1 MPGSSRTKS
10 ELLREALRFYVDT
23 RDVRW
28 AARRDR
34 VIALMDK
41 VQHRTRGG
49 RPGDIRKV
57 VREAVEAARRGTR
70 RASACGRFST
80 RPSRRGPPDRRGPSR
95 CPNSAPSVTASPG
108 FFVGLGI
115 TVLRV
120 RYSVRTGVVMVV
132 PPPLVAGM
140 LALTVAMCLTA
151 SFVSVRKA
159 LRVDPMVVF
168 RS

>member
-1 MPGSSRTKS
+1 M
-10 ELLREALRFYVDT
+10 
-23 RDVRW
+23 
-28 AARRDR
+28 
-34 VIALMDK
+34 
-41 VQHRTRGG
+41 
-49 RPGDIRKV
+49 
-57 VREAVEAARRGTR
+57 
-70 RASACGRFST
+70 
-80 RPSRRGPPDRRGPSR
+80 
-95 CPNSAPSVTASPG
+95 TASPG

-159 LRVDPMVVF
+159 LRVDPMAVF